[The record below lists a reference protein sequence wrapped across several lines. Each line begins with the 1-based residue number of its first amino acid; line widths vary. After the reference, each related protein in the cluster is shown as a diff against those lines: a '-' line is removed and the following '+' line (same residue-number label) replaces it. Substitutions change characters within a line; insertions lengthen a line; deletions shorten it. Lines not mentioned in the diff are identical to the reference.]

1 MKVKVNNKKN
11 LDNNLLIFNKPKEVF
26 IPLISGVNA
35 DVTILVKKGEYVY
48 KNSIIAKTKGDF
60 RIPIFSSVSGVV
72 TDFVTK
78 TSYNGSKV
86 KCVAIENDFKELTG
100 EVKVLDKYTKEEFIL
115 NLKDN
120 GIVGLG
126 GASFPTYVKYE
137 NKNIKTL
144 IVNALECEEGVLSDS
159 YIGISK
165 CEEIL
170 ECIDNILDIN
180 KIENAYILITKDN
193 IALKEAFDNYI
204 GTYLRIKLKL
214 VDNYYPIGYERK
226 LLSDLFKVEYNK
238 YPTEVGYIVNN
249 ISTIYAISRSL
260 KYNIPLTERV
270 VTFNINDKSYNVLVK
285 LGTPLEYILSSL
297 KVDANKV
304 ISGGAMMGVLVDKDL
319 VMSFNINSIIIKNIE
334 QSIPSKCIR
343 CGKCVRVCP
352 MRLSPILIMNANDDK
367 KLMNLHT
374 LNCIEC
380 GLCSYICPSKIELRT
395 CIKNKKK
402 KLRGDK

>member
-1 MKVKVNNKKN
+1 M
-11 LDNNLLIFNKPKEVF
+11 I
-26 IPLISGVNA
+26 
-35 DVTILVKKGEYVY
+35 
-48 KNSIIAKTKGDF
+48 
-60 RIPIFSSVSGVV
+60 
-72 TDFVTK
+72 
-78 TSYNGSKV
+78 
-86 KCVAIENDFKELTG
+86 
-100 EVKVLDKYTKEEFIL
+100 
-115 NLKDN
+115 
-120 GIVGLG
+120 
-126 GASFPTYVKYE
+126 
-137 NKNIKTL
+137 
-144 IVNALECEEGVLSDS
+144 
-159 YIGISK
+159 
-165 CEEIL
+165 
-170 ECIDNILDIN
+170 
-180 KIENAYILITKDN
+180 
-193 IALKEAFDNYI
+193 
-204 GTYLRIKLKL
+204 
-214 VDNYYPIGYERK
+214 
-226 LLSDLFKVEYNK
+226 LSDLFKVEYNK

-304 ISGGAMMGVLVDKDL
+304 ISGGAMMGTLVDKDL